1 LSGGVVDED
10 ARRQPAVTAAAARGD
25 SEEGAWLGN
34 ARPWE
39 VQWVLGK
46 RVGWLAGAG
55 SERSGEL
62 TRGGGNGG
70 LRLGWRAEGSGGV

>member
-1 LSGGVVDED
+1 LSGGVADED
-10 ARRQPAVTAAAARGD
+10 ARRWPAVTAAADRGD
-25 SEEGAWLGN
+25 GEEGAWLGN

-39 VQWVLGK
+39 VQWVLGM
-46 RVGWLAGAG
+46 RVGWLASGG

-62 TRGGGNGG
+62 TGGGGNGG